1 MNEQVLKSK
10 QEAVVEISEKIKNH
24 AAVIVAE
31 YRGLTVAEISELR
44 KLLAKDGANLTVYKN
59 SLVSR
64 AAESVGCEGLNE
76 FLAGPNAIIFADDV
90 IKGPKVVAKFAR
102 KHDNLV
108 IKGGLAEG
116 RIVNKDEIITLS
128 KLPGREGLL
137 SMLCSVL
144 QAPIRNLAYAV
155 QCVADKQN

>member
-1 MNEQVLKSK
+1 MNEQVLKTK
-10 QEAVVEISEKIKNH
+10 QNIVSEISEEIKNH
-24 AAVIVAE
+24 SAVIITE
-31 YRGLTVAEISELR
+31 YRGLSVAEISDLR
-44 KLLAKDGANLTVYKN
+44 RQLAKDGAKLTVYKN
-59 SLVSR
+59 SLVTR
-64 AAESVGCEGLNE
+64 AVDNLGHEGLNE
-76 FLAGPNAIIFADDV
+76 YLTGPNAIIFSDDV
-90 IKGPKVVAKFAR
+90 IKGPKVIAKFAKR
-102 KHDNLV
+102 HDSLV

-116 RIVNKDEIITLS
+116 KIVNKDEIITLS

>member
-1 MNEQVLKSK
+1 MNEKVLKSK
-10 QEAVVEISEKIKNH
+10 QETVVKIADRIKTS

-31 YRGLTVAEISELR
+31 YRGLTVAEMSELR
-44 KLLAKDGANLTVYKN
+44 RILAKDGANLTVYKN

-64 AAESVGCEGLNE
+64 AADSLGVEGLDE
-76 FLAGPNAIIFADDV
+76 YLTGPNAIIFSDDV
-90 IKGPKVVAKFAR
+90 IQGPKIVAKFAKR
-102 KHDNLV
+102 HDSLV

-116 RIVNKDEIITLS
+116 KVVNKEQVVELS

>member
-10 QEAVVEISEKIKNH
+10 QEAVVEIAEQIKAH
-24 AAVIVAE
+24 AGIIVAE

-44 KLLAKDGANLTVYKN
+44 RTLAKDGAKLTVYKN

-64 AAESVGCEGLNE
+64 AVDSIGHEGLNE
-76 FLAGPNAIIFADDV
+76 FLTGPNAIIFTDDV
-90 IKGPKVVAKFAR
+90 IKGPKAVAKFAKR
-102 KHDNLV
+102 HDNLV

-116 RIVNKDEIITLS
+116 KIVNKDEIITLS

-144 QAPIRNLAYAV
+144 QAPIRNFAYAV

>member
-10 QEAVVEISEKIKNH
+10 QEAVVEIAEQIKAH
-24 AAVIVAE
+24 AGIIVAE

-44 KLLAKDGANLTVYKN
+44 RTLAKDGAKLTVYKN

-64 AAESVGCEGLNE
+64 AVDSIGHEGLNE
-76 FLAGPNAIIFADDV
+76 FLTGPNAIIFTDDV
-90 IKGPKVVAKFAR
+90 IKGPKAVAKFAKR
-102 KHDNLV
+102 HDNLV

-116 RIVNKDEIITLS
+116 KIVNKDEIITLS

-144 QAPIRNLAYAV
+144 QD
-155 QCVADKQN
+155 Q

>member
-1 MNEQVLKSK
+1 MNEKVLKSK
-10 QEAVVEISEKIKNH
+10 QDAVVEISEEIKNH
-24 AAVIVAE
+24 STVIVAE
-31 YRGLTVAEISELR
+31 YRGLTVAEISDLR
-44 KLLAKDGANLTVYKN
+44 RELAKDGAKLTVYKN
-59 SLVSR
+59 SLVTR
-64 AAESVGCEGLNE
+64 AAEGLGHEGLNE
-76 FLAGPNAIIFADDV
+76 FLTGPNAIIFADDV
-90 IKGPKVVAKFAR
+90 IKGPKTVAKFAKR
-102 KHDNLV
+102 HDNLV

-116 RIVNKDEIITLS
+116 KIVSKDEIITLS